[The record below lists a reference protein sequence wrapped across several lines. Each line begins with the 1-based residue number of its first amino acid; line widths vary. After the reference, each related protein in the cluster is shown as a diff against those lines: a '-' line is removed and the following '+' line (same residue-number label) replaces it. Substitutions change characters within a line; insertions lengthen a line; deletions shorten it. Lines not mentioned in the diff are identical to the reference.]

1 VLKTNVSL
9 VLASQS
15 AFRKESLAR
24 LNVPFTCI
32 SPQIDETRQIN
43 EPIDAM
49 VLRLGIEKAA
59 KIRAT
64 QPNAIIIAS
73 DQSAECEG
81 VTLGKPGNH
90 DNALAQLTLMQGKT
104 VSFYTSLILAFPD
117 GNTQSHVDITR
128 VHFRQLNQ
136 SQLNRYLTI
145 EQPYQCAG
153 AFKSEGLGIALFD
166 RIDNLDPSALIGL
179 PMIKLS
185 NWLTDAGILLG
196 EPCV

>member
-24 LNVPFTCI
+24 LNIPFTCL
-32 SPQIDETRQIN
+32 SPDIDETRQIN
-43 EPIDAM
+43 ETIDAM
-49 VLRLGIEKAA
+49 VLRLGIEKAT
-59 KIRAT
+59 KIRPT

-81 VTLGKPGNH
+81 MTLGKPGNH
-90 DNALAQLTLMQGKT
+90 DNALRQLTLMQGKT
-104 VSFYTSLILAFPD
+104 VSFYTSLVLSFPNGEIL
-117 GNTQSHVDITR
+117 THIDITR
-128 VHFRQLNQ
+128 VHFRQLSQ
-136 SQLNRYLTI
+136 AQLNHYLEI

-166 RIDNLDPSALIGL
+166 RIDNQDPSALIGL

-185 NWLTDAGILLG
+185 NWLTDADILLS
-196 EPCV
+196 EPSM